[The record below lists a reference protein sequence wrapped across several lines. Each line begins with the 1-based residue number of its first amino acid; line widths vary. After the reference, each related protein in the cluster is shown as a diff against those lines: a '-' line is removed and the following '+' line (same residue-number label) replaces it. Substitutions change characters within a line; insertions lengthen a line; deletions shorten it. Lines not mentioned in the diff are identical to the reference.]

1 MVPQNR
7 SDSSTQ
13 MLNIGPGFGTAF
25 SPEDKDLYKCV
36 QCGFCLPS
44 CPTYL
49 ETGLETESPRGRIV
63 LMKAVREG
71 RLGMSDRVVSHWDRC
86 LQCRACE
93 VACPSG
99 VPFGRLM
106 EQTRSQVLQ
115 QGKESLSTRWTRRLF
130 LRGLLPNLPV
140 LRLAAR
146 VIRVYQM
153 SGVRSLIKH
162 AGSLKLLPYKLVE
175 FENQQP
181 TISKRFFSPSSK
193 TFQSFKPTK
202 RKVALLS
209 GCIMPLVQA
218 STMESDVNVLRHN
231 HCDVTVPMKQVCCGA
246 LNLHSGDVHKALDMA
261 RRNIDI
267 FLENDPDA
275 IITAS
280 AGCGSTMKEY
290 RELLSGDAAYTEKAA
305 RFSSLT
311 RDITEFLDELPIT
324 PPSKSVIRRVT
335 YQDACHLLNAQGISD
350 APRRILKAIPG
361 VELVEMENSNRCC
374 GAAGMYTVTQQ
385 SMSKQ
390 ILESKM
396 RCVRAT
402 KADVVV
408 TTNPGCTIQ
417 LESGSTQMG
426 ANTTVCHL
434 VDILSES
441 YGSPD

>member
-1 MVPQNR
+1 MVRQNR
-7 SDSSTQ
+7 NDASTQ
-13 MLNIGPGFGTAF
+13 MLNTGPGFGTEF
-25 SPEDKDLYKCV
+25 SPKDKDLYTCV

-44 CPTYL
+44 CPTYA

-63 LMKAVREG
+63 LMKAVNEG
-71 RLGMSDRVVSHWDRC
+71 RLGISDRVVSHWESC

-106 EQTRSQVLQ
+106 GQTRSQVQ
-115 QGKESLSTRWTRRLF
+115 QHGKESLSTRWARRLF
-130 LRGLLPNLPV
+130 LRGLLPNLPA
-140 LRLAAR
+140 LRLLAR
-146 VIRVYQM
+146 LIRVYQM

-162 AGSLKLLPYKLVE
+162 TGILKLLPSKLVE
-175 FENQQP
+175 LENQQP
-181 TISKRFFSPSSK
+181 TISKKFFSPSAK
-193 TFQSFKPTK
+193 TFQSFKPAK
-202 RKVALLS
+202 RRVALLS
-209 GCIMPLVQA
+209 GCVMPLVHG
-218 STMESDVNVLRHN
+218 STMESAVNVLRHN
-231 HCDVTVPMKQVCCGA
+231 HCDVTVPVNQGCCGA
-246 LNLHSGDVHKALDMA
+246 LNLHSGDIHKGQDMA
-261 RRNIDI
+261 RKNIDI
-267 FLENDPDA
+267 FLGNNPDA

-290 RELLSGDAAYTEKAA
+290 GELLSNDPAYTAKAT

-311 RDITEFLDELPIT
+311 RDITEFLDELPIA
-324 PPSKSVIRRVT
+324 PPSKSVISRVT

-361 VELVEMENSNRCC
+361 VEFVEMENSNRCC
-374 GAAGMYTVTQQ
+374 GAAGMYAITQQ

-396 RCVRAT
+396 RSIRST
-402 KADVVV
+402 KADIVI

-426 ANTTVCHL
+426 SNTTICHL
-434 VDILSES
+434 VDVLSES
-441 YGSPD
+441 YGSPE

>member
-1 MVPQNR
+1 MVRQKR
-7 SDSSTQ
+7 KEAATQ
-13 MLNIGPGFGTAF
+13 LLDIGPGFGTKF
-25 SPEDKDLYKCV
+25 TPEDKDLYRCV
-36 QCGFCLPS
+36 QCGFCLPA
-44 CPTYL
+44 CPTYV

-63 LMKAVREG
+63 LMKAVNEG
-71 RLGMSDRVVSHWDRC
+71 RLGISDRVVSHWERC

-115 QGKESLSTRWTRRLF
+115 QGKESLSTRWARRLF
-130 LRGLLPNLPV
+130 LRSLLPNLPA
-140 LRLAAR
+140 LRLLAR
-146 VIRVYQM
+146 LIRIYQM
-153 SGVRSLIKH
+153 SGMRSLIKH
-162 AGSLKLLPYKLVE
+162 VGILKLLPRKLVE
-175 FENQQP
+175 LEHQQP
-181 TISKRFFSPSSK
+181 TISKRFFSPSAK
-193 TFQSFKPTK
+193 TFQSLKPAK

-218 STMESDVNVLRHN
+218 STMESAVNVLRHN
-231 HCDVTVPMKQVCCGA
+231 HCDVTVPVNQGCCGA
-246 LNLHSGDVHKALDMA
+246 LNLHGGDIDKARDMA
-261 RRNIDI
+261 RKNIDI
-267 FLENDPDA
+267 FLGNNPDV

-290 RELLSGDAAYTEKAA
+290 QELFSDDPTYKAKAA

-350 APRRILKAIPG
+350 APRRILNAIPG

-390 ILESKM
+390 ILETKM
-396 RCVRAT
+396 RSICST
-402 KADVVV
+402 KADLVI

-417 LESGSTQMG
+417 LESGCNQMDT
-426 ANTTVCHL
+426 NITISHL

-441 YGSPD
+441 YGSPG